1 MDETKRNWIMTKDE
15 VSTRMELLKKEN
27 DEDNAKLI
35 NLNQI
40 RETVIQGILVRNGRI
55 LELEEILKSL

>member
-1 MDETKRNWIMTKDE
+1 MMDKDKIL
-15 VSTRMELLKKEN
+15 TRIELLKKEN

-40 RETVIQGILVRNGRI
+40 REIVVQGILVRNGRI

>member
-1 MDETKRNWIMTKDE
+1 MDREKIQARIE
-15 VSTRMELLKKEN
+15 ELKKEN

-35 NLNQI
+35 SLNQI

>member
-1 MDETKRNWIMTKDE
+1 MTKDE

-27 DEDNAKLI
+27 DEDNIKLI

-40 RETVIQGILVRNGRI
+40 RETVIQRILVRNGRI

>member
-1 MDETKRNWIMTKDE
+1 MDREKIQ
-15 VSTRMELLKKEN
+15 TRIEELKKEN
-27 DEDNAKLI
+27 DEDNTKLI

-55 LELEEILKSL
+55 LELEEILRN

>member
-1 MDETKRNWIMTKDE
+1 MSKDE
-15 VSTRMELLKKEN
+15 ILIRIELLKKEN

-40 RETVIQGILVRNGRI
+40 RESIIQGILVRNGRI

>member
-1 MDETKRNWIMTKDE
+1 MTDKDKILKRIE
-15 VSTRMELLKKEN
+15 ELKKQN
-27 DEDNAKLI
+27 DEDNTKLI

-55 LELEEILKSL
+55 LELERILSGLDSGEVR

>member
-1 MDETKRNWIMTKDE
+1 MDKEKIQ
-15 VSTRMELLKKEN
+15 TRIEELKKQN

-40 RETVIQGILVRNGRI
+40 RESVIQGILVRNGRI
-55 LELEEILKSL
+55 LELEEILRN

>member
-1 MDETKRNWIMTKDE
+1 MMDKDKIL
-15 VSTRMELLKKEN
+15 TRIELLKKEN

>member
-1 MDETKRNWIMTKDE
+1 MDREKIQ
-15 VSTRMELLKKEN
+15 TRIEKLKKEN

>member
-1 MDETKRNWIMTKDE
+1 MTKDE
-15 VSTRMELLKKEN
+15 FSARIELLKKEN

-40 RETVIQGILVRNGRI
+40 RETVIQGMLVRNGRI
-55 LELEEILKSL
+55 LELERILSGLDSGEVR

>member
-1 MDETKRNWIMTKDE
+1 MDREKIQARIE
-15 VSTRMELLKKEN
+15 ELKKEN
-27 DEDNAKLI
+27 DKDNAKLI

-40 RETVIQGILVRNGRI
+40 RETVIQGMLVRNGRI

>member
-1 MDETKRNWIMTKDE
+1 MTKDE
-15 VSTRMELLKKEN
+15 FSARIGLLKKEN

-40 RETVIQGILVRNGRI
+40 RETVIQGMLVRNGRI

>member
-1 MDETKRNWIMTKDE
+1 MTDKDKIL
-15 VSTRMELLKKEN
+15 TRMELLKKEN

>member
-1 MDETKRNWIMTKDE
+1 MDREKIQ
-15 VSTRMELLKKEN
+15 TRIEELKKEN

-35 NLNQI
+35 SLNQI

-55 LELEEILKSL
+55 LELEEILKNLSTTTS

>member
-1 MDETKRNWIMTKDE
+1 MTKDE
-15 VSTRMELLKKEN
+15 ISARIELLKKEN
-27 DEDNAKLI
+27 DEDNTKLI

-55 LELEEILKSL
+55 LELEKILVSFVK

>member
-1 MDETKRNWIMTKDE
+1 MDREKIQ
-15 VSTRMELLKKEN
+15 TRIEELKKQN

-35 NLNQI
+35 SLNQI

-55 LELEEILKSL
+55 LELERILSGLDSGEVR

>member
-1 MDETKRNWIMTKDE
+1 MDREKIQIRIE
-15 VSTRMELLKKEN
+15 ELKKQN

-35 NLNQI
+35 SLNQI
-40 RETVIQGILVRNGRI
+40 REIVIQGILVRNGRI

>member
-1 MDETKRNWIMTKDE
+1 MDREKIQ
-15 VSTRMELLKKEN
+15 TRIEELKKEN

-40 RETVIQGILVRNGRI
+40 RETVIQGMLVRNGRI
-55 LELEEILKSL
+55 LELERILSGLDSGEVR

>member
-1 MDETKRNWIMTKDE
+1 MTDKDKDRIL
-15 VSTRMELLKKEN
+15 TRMELLKKEN

-40 RETVIQGILVRNGRI
+40 RETVIQRILVRNGRI

>member
-1 MDETKRNWIMTKDE
+1 MTDKDKDKIL
-15 VSTRMELLKKEN
+15 TRIELLKKEN

>member
-1 MDETKRNWIMTKDE
+1 MTKDE
-15 VSTRMELLKKEN
+15 ISARIELLKKEN
-27 DEDNAKLI
+27 DEDNTKLI

-55 LELEEILKSL
+55 LELEEILRNIENV